1 MTIDFN
7 SIKPIYLQIAEGIE
21 DDIIR
26 GDLKEGDQA
35 YSQLTISRELGI
47 NPATA
52 AKGINVLV
60 LKGILEKQRGQ
71 SMVVASGTR
80 ERLLAE
86 KRDNNIH
93 SLTNELVREA
103 RKVGMN
109 KQSIIRLIEEVY
121 DNVGGM
127 EANE

>member
-21 DDIIR
+21 DDILQ
-26 GDLKEGDQA
+26 GNLKEGDQA
-35 YSQLTISRELGI
+35 YSQLIISRELGV

-60 LKGILEKQRGQ
+60 LKGILEKQRGL
-71 SMVVASGTR
+71 SMVVAPGAR
-80 ERLLAE
+80 DRLLAE
-86 KRDNNIH
+86 KKDNNIH
-93 SLTNELVREA
+93 NLTQELVREA

-109 KQSIIRLIEEVY
+109 KETVIKLLEEIFETREGKEGN
-121 DNVGGM
+121 D
-127 EANE
+127 